1 MNLTIRYRR
10 IRLRRTAEL
19 SRYMAIMNKI
29 MSKFLI
35 IAVLLLV
42 STPSNANEPQ
52 SCLPVQKIK
61 INTLFPNQPAEKLNT
76 LPKPTKTSYGFGE
89 DDSGTYKGT
98 TFEYPEYKV
107 EIVRGVID
115 SIILISPE
123 YKWYKDIKI
132 GMSRDRV
139 RELLD
144 KSLVA
149 EGNSQ
154 DQYITCESTAD
165 VYAILDFT
173 DQKLTR
179 ITLITDR
186 P

>member
-1 MNLTIRYRR
+1 M
-10 IRLRRTAEL
+10 
-19 SRYMAIMNKI
+19 
-29 MSKFLI
+29 
-35 IAVLLLV
+35 
-42 STPSNANEPQ
+42 
-52 SCLPVQKIK
+52 
-61 INTLFPNQPAEKLNT
+61 
-76 LPKPTKTSYGFGE
+76 SYGFGE
-89 DDSGTYKGT
+89 DDGGTYKGT
-98 TFEYPEYKV
+98 TFEYTGYKV

-115 SIILISPE
+115 SITLISPG
-123 YKWYKDIKI
+123 YKWYKDINI
-132 GMSRDRV
+132 GMDRDRV

-144 KSLVA
+144 KSRVA
-149 EGNSQ
+149 EGHSQ